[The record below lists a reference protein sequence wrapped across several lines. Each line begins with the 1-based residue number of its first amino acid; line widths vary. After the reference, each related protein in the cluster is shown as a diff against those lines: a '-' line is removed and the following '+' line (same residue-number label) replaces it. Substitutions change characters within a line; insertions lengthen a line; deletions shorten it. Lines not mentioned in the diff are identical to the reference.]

1 MDINDLRSA
10 VTVLLLVMFLGIVA
24 WVYSSKR
31 DRRAFDELAA
41 LPLQDELPEA
51 AAATRRDA

>member
-10 VTVLLLVMFLGIVA
+10 VTVLLLIMFLAIVA

-31 DRRAFDELAA
+31 DRQTFDELAA
-41 LPLQDELPEA
+41 LPLQDEPQPDA
-51 AAATRRDA
+51 AAGRQA

>member
-10 VTVLLLVMFLGIVA
+10 VTVLLLLMFAAIVA

-31 DRRAFDELAA
+31 DAHAFDELAA
-41 LPLQDELPEA
+41 LPLQDEAGVTSNE
-51 AAATRRDA
+51 